1 VLANSEHRSKRR
13 LGTRLLYGATV
24 LALVACAKPKSAP
37 TASCVHGCDEVE
49 RITPC
54 TTAANAIRLA
64 DVARHVGQRVT
75 VAGRLALYTRGSL
88 LINCD
93 CCGGWVSP
101 RLALTERG
109 GFASTAQPVVL
120 FEGPIKAG
128 GRAPRSSEC
137 FTTPGTFVL
146 RYQREGRSVSSLGF
160 PNSSLL
166 VDDVAFAGK
175 RRAELAGLGDR
186 ITNYCCS
193 VDAADGPVVA
203 TGDVVL
209 LDDPA
214 GERKVPALAQ
224 ASLCATA
231 AR

>member
-1 VLANSEHRSKRR
+1 MLANSEHRSRR
-13 LGTRLLYGATV
+13 RFGTGLLFGAAV
-24 LALVACAKPKSAP
+24 LAVVACAKPKSAP

-49 RITPC
+49 RVAPC
-54 TTAANAIRLA
+54 KTAAKAVR
-64 DVARHVGQRVT
+64 VAEVAQYVGQRVS
-75 VAGRLALYTRGSL
+75 VAGRLALHTRGSL
-88 LINCD
+88 QVNCD

-109 GFASTAQPVVL
+109 GFASTVEPVVL

-146 RYQREGRSVSSLGF
+146 RYEREGRSVSSLGF

-175 RRAELAGLGDR
+175 TRAELGELGDR
-186 ITNYCCS
+186 TTDHCCS

-203 TGDVVL
+203 TGDVVTI
-209 LDDPA
+209 DDPT
-214 GERKVPALAQ
+214 GEHGLLALAH
-224 ASLCATA
+224 ASVCATA

>member
-1 VLANSEHRSKRR
+1 MRRFGTAPVLGIAVLAIV
-13 LGTRLLYGATV
+13 G
-24 LALVACAKPKSAP
+24 CANPKSVP

-49 RITPC
+49 RVAPC
-54 TTAANAIRLA
+54 KTVARAIRLA
-64 DVARHVGQRVT
+64 DVAQYVGQRVS

-88 LINCD
+88 QINCD
-93 CCGGWVSP
+93 CCGGWISP

-109 GFASTAQPVVL
+109 GFASTAEPVVL

-146 RYQREGRSVSSLGF
+146 RYQRQGRSVSSLGF

-175 RRAELAGLGDR
+175 TRPELAELGDR
-186 ITNYCCS
+186 ITNHCCS

-203 TGDVVL
+203 TGDVL
-209 LDDPA
+209 MLDDPA
-214 GERKVPALAQ
+214 GKPGLLALAH
-224 ASLCATA
+224 ASMCAA
-231 AR
+231 P